1 MPGGT
6 EPAVAVVD
14 VPSPHGGIVRAF
26 DTGAPRVGAPVVF
39 WHAGSPHTGEPL
51 EPLAAAAR
59 SRGIRLVTL
68 ARAGYGGS
76 TPRPGRDVASVAVDV
91 AAVADALGVDRFAVL
106 GYSGGGPHALAC
118 AALLPDRVTAVG
130 VLASPAP
137 FGGDDWY
144 LGMHDPRALRA
155 AAVSREERLR
165 FAETDEFDPAQF
177 IDSDLAALGGEWG
190 AVGRDA
196 GRAESAGPGGLVD
209 DDVAFTRAWGF
220 DLADVRAPVLLVQ
233 GELDRV
239 IPRGHAVRLVAGM
252 PDARLWMRLDDG
264 HVAVLGVVPEVL
276 DWIVERADA
285 GAAPAP
291 DSPPT
296 RAVGPSDAAGA

>member
-1 MPGGT
+1 MET
-6 EPAVAVVD
+6 TTVD
-14 VPSPHGGIVRAF
+14 VPSPHGGVVRAF
-26 DTGAPRVGAPVVF
+26 DTGSPAPGAPVVV

-51 EPLAAAAR
+51 EPLADAAR
-59 SRGIRLVTL
+59 ARGIRLVTF
-68 ARAGYGGS
+68 ARPGYGGS
-76 TPRPGRDVASVAVDV
+76 TPRPARSVASVAADV
-91 AAVADALGVDRFAVL
+91 AAIADALGIDRFAVM

-118 AALLPDRVTAVG
+118 AALLPDRVSAVA

-137 FGGDDWY
+137 FDGDDWFD
-144 LGMHDPRALRA
+144 GMHAPGALRA
-155 AAVSREERLR
+155 AAASRDDRMR

-177 IDSDLAALGGEWG
+177 IDADFAVLAGEWG

-209 DDVAFTRAWGF
+209 DDVAFTRDWGF
-220 DLADVRAPVLLVQ
+220 GPAAVRAPVLLVQ

-239 IPRGHAVRLVAGM
+239 IPRAHAVRLVAGL

-276 DWIVERADA
+276 DWLAERAD
-285 GAAPAP
+285 GSS
-291 DSPPT
+291 SPGS
-296 RAVGPSDAAGA
+296 AVDG

>member
-1 MPGGT
+1 M
-6 EPAVAVVD
+6 V
-14 VPSPHGGIVRAF
+14 
-26 DTGAPRVGAPVVF
+26 

-51 EPLAAAAR
+51 EPLARAAR
-59 SRGIRLVTL
+59 ARGIRLITF
-68 ARAGYGGS
+68 ARPGYGGS
-76 TPRPGRDVASVAVDV
+76 TSRPARDVASVADDV
-91 AAVADALGVDRFAVL
+91 AAIADALDVDRFAVV

-118 AALLPDRVTAVG
+118 AALLPDRVTAAA

-137 FGGDDWY
+137 YGGDDDWFA
-144 LGMHDPRALRA
+144 GMHGPGALRA
-155 AAVSREERLR
+155 AAASRDERMR

-177 IDSDLAALGGEWG
+177 IDSDFAALGGEWG

-220 DLADVRAPVLLVQ
+220 DLAGVRVPVLLVQ

-239 IPRGHAVRLVAGM
+239 IPRAHAVRLVAGL

-264 HVAVLGVVPEVL
+264 HVAVLEVVPEVL
-276 DWIVERADA
+276 DWLVERWGSNPGPRSSPAEPGDASDADA
-285 GAAPAP
+285 T
-291 DSPPT
+291 D
-296 RAVGPSDAAGA
+296 D